1 MKKSR
6 MALIHSISRSAAV
19 FFDLLFTAISL
30 TFCAYLSVITS
41 HASYMARYL
50 SLFLPAGSTAPSA
63 VLTACLAVCGAA
75 VLFYPE
81 GNNFKNVI
89 VIIYSL
95 LCIGGVIYYV
105 LSLKQITLLRLL
117 FVPAVLYI
125 AAAVINAVFLGT
137 QAKDAQNIS

>member
-6 MALIHSISRSAAV
+6 AALIHRISRSAAV

-30 TFCAYLSVITS
+30 TFCAYLTVITS

-95 LCIGGVIYYV
+95 LCLGGVFYYV

-125 AAAVINAVFLGT
+125 AAAVINAVFFWI
-137 QAKDAQNIS
+137 QAKNSQNIS

>member
-6 MALIHSISRSAAV
+6 MALIYSISRSAAV
-19 FFDLLFTAISL
+19 FFDLLFTAVSL
-30 TFCAYLSVITS
+30 TFCAYLTVITL

-63 VLTACLAVCGAA
+63 VLTASLAVCGAA

-95 LCIGGVIYYV
+95 LCLGGVFYYV

-117 FVPAVLYI
+117 FVPAVLYL
-125 AAAVINAVFLGT
+125 AAAVINAVFFGT

>member
-1 MKKSR
+1 M
-6 MALIHSISRSAAV
+6 
-19 FFDLLFTAISL
+19 
-30 TFCAYLSVITS
+30 
-41 HASYMARYL
+41 
-50 SLFLPAGSTAPSA
+50 
-63 VLTACLAVCGAA
+63 
-75 VLFYPE
+75 LFYPE

-95 LCIGGVIYYV
+95 LCLGGVFYYV

-125 AAAVINAVFLGT
+125 AAAVINAVLLWT

>member
-1 MKKSR
+1 
-6 MALIHSISRSAAV
+6 MALIHRISRSAAV

-30 TFCAYLSVITS
+30 TFCAYLTVITA

-81 GNNFKNVI
+81 GKSFKNMI
-89 VIIYSL
+89 VIIHSL
-95 LCIGGVIYYV
+95 ICLCAVFYYV

-125 AAAVINAVFLGT
+125 AAAVINAVIFWRQT
-137 QAKDAQNIS
+137 KDAQNIN

>member
-6 MALIHSISRSAAV
+6 MALIHRISRSAAV

-30 TFCAYLSVITS
+30 TFCAYLTVITL

-63 VLTACLAVCGAA
+63 VLTASLAVCGAA

-95 LCIGGVIYYV
+95 LCLGGVFYYV

-125 AAAVINAVFLGT
+125 AAAEINAVFLWT

>member
-6 MALIHSISRSAAV
+6 MALIHRISRSAAV
-19 FFDLLFTAISL
+19 FFVLLFTAISL
-30 TFCAYLSVITS
+30 TFCAYLTVITL

-95 LCIGGVIYYV
+95 LCLGGVFYYV

-125 AAAVINAVFLGT
+125 AAAVINAVFLWT

>member
-6 MALIHSISRSAAV
+6 AALIHRISRSAAV

-30 TFCAYLSVITS
+30 TFCAYLTVITS

-95 LCIGGVIYYV
+95 L
-105 LSLKQITLLRLL
+105 SLKQITLLRLL

-125 AAAVINAVFLGT
+125 AAAVINAVFFWI

>member
-19 FFDLLFTAISL
+19 FFDLLFTTISL
-30 TFCAYLSVITS
+30 TFCAYLTVITL

-95 LCIGGVIYYV
+95 LCLGGVFYYV

-125 AAAVINAVFLGT
+125 AAAMINAVLLWT
-137 QAKDAQNIS
+137 QAKDAQKIS

>member
-1 MKKSR
+1 
-6 MALIHSISRSAAV
+6 MALIHRISRSAAV

-30 TFCAYLSVITS
+30 TFCAYLTVITS
-41 HASYMARYL
+41 HASYIARYL

-81 GNNFKNVI
+81 GDSFKNVI

-95 LCIGGVIYYV
+95 LCLGGVFYYV

-117 FVPAVLYI
+117 FVPAALYI
-125 AAAVINAVFLGT
+125 AAAVINAVIFWRQT
-137 QAKDAQNIS
+137 KDAQNIN